1 MWYAH
6 ETTNLVND
14 CGERMCKEFFTPSKS
29 FERQDAH
36 VRCIGQNDTH
46 MENVG
51 CDQRDVIQQLMESFG
66 DKINLF

>member
-1 MWYAH
+1 M
-6 ETTNLVND
+6 
-14 CGERMCKEFFTPSKS
+14 MCKEFFTPSKS
-29 FERQDAH
+29 FERQDVNEH

-51 CDQRDVIQQLMESFG
+51 CNQRDVIQQLMESFG